1 MTLLSLFNVP
11 DRLSWWFIAIITL
24 IFTAGAFY
32 GADYLKAYKQ
42 HRKELG
48 LHVFWYLLT
57 FASMILLT
65 LTQHAVAFLVTW
77 ELMALGSFFLIIFE
91 SWNSD
96 VIKAGINFFI
106 QSHISVVFLTIGFLM
121 MYNKTGS
128 FLWTDW
134 TAYQGPC
141 GLPFAFVC
149 CGFAIKAGFV
159 PFHTWLPVAHPAAPA
174 HISGVMSGV
183 IIKIGIYGLLRSVMI
198 FNVDLVL
205 AGKIILAVAA
215 ISGLYGVMM
224 AIVQHNLK
232 RLLAYHSIENIGII
246 GMGIGLGCIAKGL
259 GMQEIA
265 SLAFGD
271 ALLHTLNHA
280 LFKSTLFFTAL
291 LCNNLSH

>member
-106 QSHISVVFLTIGFLM
+106 QSHISVVF
-121 MYNKTGS
+121 
-128 FLWTDW
+128 
-134 TAYQGPC
+134 
-141 GLPFAFVC
+141 
-149 CGFAIKAGFV
+149 
-159 PFHTWLPVAHPAAPA
+159 
-174 HISGVMSGV
+174 
-183 IIKIGIYGLLRSVMI
+183 
-198 FNVDLVL
+198 
-205 AGKIILAVAA
+205 
-215 ISGLYGVMM
+215 
-224 AIVQHNLK
+224 
-232 RLLAYHSIENIGII
+232 
-246 GMGIGLGCIAKGL
+246 
-259 GMQEIA
+259 
-265 SLAFGD
+265 
-271 ALLHTLNHA
+271 
-280 LFKSTLFFTAL
+280 
-291 LCNNLSH
+291 